1 MVAYYIYFIIFIQ
14 QLHLSNLSA
23 SIYYLFIQE
32 ADCRTVDAFD
42 KELLQLRR
50 CDRRK
55 MKMNGQHSHRGRQRT
70 RQSLREASIQSS
82 SSISLDRDKNICS
95 NGDQKGRAASTCSL
109 RHLSENLPVCSPKKQ
124 VFSTPVQPHLP
135 SFREKLLHYIWIHCQ
150 TKCFVLHMLSHCF
163 ICFSVHYYLFAV
175 GFMTCMRFL
184 VHLIC
189 ILVWFSIC
197 ICKVLY
203 IKLFIERS
211 RNLSGCTDMAC

>member
-1 MVAYYIYFIIFIQ
+1 MCSVGASEGSRQVTPSSQAHPQSSFAS
-14 QLHLSNLSA
+14 HLCRMMDEN
-23 SIYYLFIQE
+23 E

-109 RHLSENLPVCSPKKQ
+109 RHLSEKLASLFPQEVGVFYSCATPPPLFQGKVAALYSDSLLDKMFCVAHVVSLFYLLFCS
-124 VFSTPVQPHLP
+124 
-135 SFREKLLHYIWIHCQ
+135 LL
-150 TKCFVLHMLSHCF
+150 
-163 ICFSVHYYLFAV
+163 
-175 GFMTCMRFL
+175 
-184 VHLIC
+184 
-189 ILVWFSIC
+189 SIC
-197 ICKVLY
+197 CWVHDLHAI
-203 IKLFIERS
+203 
-211 RNLSGCTDMAC
+211 SGASDLHIGVVFYMYM